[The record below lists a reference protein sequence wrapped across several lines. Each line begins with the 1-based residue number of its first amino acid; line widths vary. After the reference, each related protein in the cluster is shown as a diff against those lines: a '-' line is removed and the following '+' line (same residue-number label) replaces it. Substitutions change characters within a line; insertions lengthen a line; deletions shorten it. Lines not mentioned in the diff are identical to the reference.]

1 MAVCWH
7 SLSEHFT
14 AKKIKHFNL
23 YYPQKGK
30 KPKKKKKK
38 IPEEENGLERERAHA
53 RHLDL
58 QLYALIQCATYT
70 LTLSAPNF
78 KALTFHAII
87 GYFSIELFWLCRKV
101 FFIKNYFLNDFY
113 LL

>member
-1 MAVCWH
+1 MAVRWH

-30 KPKKKKKK
+30 KPPPQKK

-58 QLYALIQCATYT
+58 RLCALIQCATYT
-70 LTLSAPNF
+70 LTLSAP
-78 KALTFHAII
+78 
-87 GYFSIELFWLCRKV
+87 YF
-101 FFIKNYFLNDFY
+101 
-113 LL
+113 

>member
-1 MAVCWH
+1 MAVRWH

-30 KPKKKKKK
+30 KPKKYIY
-38 IPEEENGLERERAHA
+38 IPEEENGLGRERAHA

-58 QLYALIQCATYT
+58 RLYALIQCATYT
-70 LTLSAPNF
+70 LTLSAP
-78 KALTFHAII
+78 
-87 GYFSIELFWLCRKV
+87 YF
-101 FFIKNYFLNDFY
+101 
-113 LL
+113 

>member
-1 MAVCWH
+1 MAVRWH

-23 YYPQKGK
+23 YYPQQGK
-30 KPKKKKKK
+30 KPKKKKK

-58 QLYALIQCATYT
+58 RLYALIQCATYT
-70 LTLSAPNF
+70 LTLSAP
-78 KALTFHAII
+78 
-87 GYFSIELFWLCRKV
+87 YF
-101 FFIKNYFLNDFY
+101 
-113 LL
+113 

>member
-1 MAVCWH
+1 MAVRWH

-30 KPKKKKKK
+30 TKTKKK

-58 QLYALIQCATYT
+58 RLYALIQCATYT
-70 LTLSAPNF
+70 LTLSAP
-78 KALTFHAII
+78 
-87 GYFSIELFWLCRKV
+87 YF
-101 FFIKNYFLNDFY
+101 
-113 LL
+113 

>member
-1 MAVCWH
+1 MAVRWH

-30 KPKKKKKK
+30 KPPPHRKKK

-58 QLYALIQCATYT
+58 RLCALIQCATYT
-70 LTLSAPNF
+70 LTLSAP
-78 KALTFHAII
+78 
-87 GYFSIELFWLCRKV
+87 YF
-101 FFIKNYFLNDFY
+101 
-113 LL
+113 

>member
-1 MAVCWH
+1 MAVRWH

-30 KPKKKKKK
+30 KPPPPKKKKKLKK

-58 QLYALIQCATYT
+58 RLCALIQCATYT
-70 LTLSAPNF
+70 LTLSAP
-78 KALTFHAII
+78 
-87 GYFSIELFWLCRKV
+87 YF
-101 FFIKNYFLNDFY
+101 
-113 LL
+113 